1 MSVSVLTAMNAALL
15 RIDVRVEDADWLPL
29 YDRLEV
35 WRSIL
40 GEGGPYEELS
50 AYSWQL
56 PAISCKPGAQVNIV
70 GKQLDLLLNEHM
82 ARAIVFTGTD
92 PLTIT
97 QVATQLGAQARP
109 LADSV
114 LNTTTG
120 ELFIR
125 AGQAGGLASIRIV
138 GGDAAAILGLP
149 TSEPDS
155 LKYGQDPR
163 VPLTVGQN
171 VYSFTDYWSQD
182 SYFYKTRFSN
192 SINGAKSAVSDP
204 VAATMRL
211 GVDPAKVAIGYVR
224 LLQPDGRP
232 ASAQEVMLY
241 NTYNS
246 TRIDGCTIVGGPKK
260 LLTDS
265 NGYVEFPL
273 LRGLVFDVGIGGTSY
288 IRKVTTPLDPTVL
301 KFDCFDPKYGEDDNF
316 SVQQADVPYA
326 QRGIL

>member
-1 MSVSVLTAMNAALL
+1 MAL
-15 RIDVRVEDADWLPL
+15 
-29 YDRLEV
+29 
-35 WRSIL
+35 
-40 GEGGPYEELS
+40 
-50 AYSWQL
+50 
-56 PAISCKPGAQVNIV
+56 
-70 GKQLDLLLNEHM
+70 
-82 ARAIVFTGTD
+82 AIVFTGTD

-97 QVATQLGAQARP
+97 QISTQIGVQGAGLVTSSIDP
-109 LADSV
+109 I
-114 LNTTTG
+114 TG
-120 ELFIR
+120 TLSIHSL
-125 AGQAGGLASIRIV
+125 QAGGLGSLRVV
-138 GGDAAAILGLP
+138 GGDAAALLGLP
-149 TSEPDS
+149 LSEPDS

-163 VPLTVGQN
+163 IPLSAGQN

-192 SINGAKSAVSDP
+192 SINGAKSAFSDP